1 MFQNSILLVGIF
13 ITVILVV
20 IILLLEQIEIGN
32 RIQFSILIV
41 FFVTLIVSLATLH
54 QFIKDSRIK
63 QRPFVAYPE
72 ISLKYLDETGDTE
85 SKPNENDFVFLFTF
99 RNGGLST
106 AKIEYIKLN
115 LYGAYLF
122 IMPKGKKEKSIELS
136 TMNMNTHYK
145 TLYEDIVLLP
155 NQEITWS
162 TMYHFLSLKGA
173 PYLYEKDLP
182 TMIIAET
189 EIKYFDV
196 NETPY
201 FTNAIQKIFW
211 VPSFGKQVATDI
223 IKSNDKDEPL
233 KLETDEIKKMLR
245 RQAGLI
251 KTGKEK

>member
-1 MFQNSILLVGIF
+1 MFQNSILLVVIF

-20 IILLLEQIEIGN
+20 ITLLLKQIDIGN
-32 RIQFSILIV
+32 RIQFSILII
-41 FFVTLIVSLATLH
+41 FSVTLIVGFIHLNE
-54 QFIKDSRIK
+54 FIKDSRIR

-72 ISLKYLDETGDTE
+72 ISLKYLDETKDA
-85 SKPNENDFVFLFTF
+85 ENNPKDDDFVFLFTF
-99 RNGGLST
+99 KNGGLST

-115 LYGAYLF
+115 LRGAYLF
-122 IMPKGKKEKSIELS
+122 TMPKGKNEKSIELS

-162 TMYHFLSLKGA
+162 TMYHFLSLIGA
-173 PYLYEKDLP
+173 PYLYKKDLP

-201 FTNAIQKIFW
+201 FTNSIQKIFW
-211 VPSFGKQVATDI
+211 VPSFGKKVIVDP
-223 IKSNDKDEPL
+223 KN
-233 KLETDEIKKMLR
+233 ETVC
-245 RQAGLI
+245 
-251 KTGKEK
+251 

>member
-54 QFIKDSRIK
+54 QFIKDSRIR

-72 ISLKYLDETGDTE
+72 ISLKYLDETGDAE
-85 SKPNENDFVFLFTF
+85 NKPNENDFVFLFTF
-99 RNGGLST
+99 KNGGLST

-115 LYGAYLF
+115 LRGAYLF
-122 IMPKGKKEKSIELS
+122 TMPKGKKEKSIELS
-136 TMNMNTHYK
+136 TMDMNPSYK

-162 TMYHFLSLKGA
+162 CYR
-173 PYLYEKDLP
+173 
-182 TMIIAET
+182 
-189 EIKYFDV
+189 
-196 NETPY
+196 
-201 FTNAIQKIFW
+201 
-211 VPSFGKQVATDI
+211 SFIMT
-223 IKSNDKDEPL
+223 
-233 KLETDEIKKMLR
+233 R
-245 RQAGLI
+245 
-251 KTGKEK
+251 